1 MEPCWVGL
9 TERGHIYILVAGV
22 GCDSYGLS
30 VTDVT
35 ASSAVLHWNMDFP
48 STSGNKSR
56 MKSDHEVHNLLQWSL
71 LSACGIDIQSDSVVM
86 PACYTTGPL
95 CWSAPLYKGGWK
107 LCN

>member
-9 TERGHIYILVAGV
+9 TERGCIYFLVADA

-48 STSGNKSR
+48 STSGDKSR
-56 MKSDHEVHNLLQWSL
+56 MKSDHEVRIIYFCSHHCPHV
-71 LSACGIDIQSDSVVM
+71 A
-86 PACYTTGPL
+86 
-95 CWSAPLYKGGWK
+95 
-107 LCN
+107 